1 MVEGTGPALSPAEPG
16 AMVVAKSTPNKATMK
31 KVQPGSNAKAKAEG
45 AADERGTQGRLMLG
59 TLEKSLRVLSAF
71 DKHQPNLGLLKIAAA
86 ANIDVSS
93 AQRIVHTLTQ
103 LGYLD
108 KNKDTKQYSV
118 TVKCLSIGLHFLST
132 NSLIDKANPYLVH
145 LSQETDETINLT
157 MLDDVDV
164 VIVARVLS
172 RHILNTS
179 AVIGTRMPAF
189 CTAPGIAI
197 LSKLPEADAAKI
209 LDRSDLRAYTRR
221 TVTDRRQIM
230 AKIRKAARDGY
241 ATAFEEFMQNDASIA
256 AAIVDAE
263 GMPQGAVNIAA
274 PYATLKDADTV
285 RFSALVTRAAAA
297 MSG

>member
-1 MVEGTGPALSPAEPG
+1 
-16 AMVVAKSTPNKATMK
+16 MK

-45 AADERGTQGRLMLG
+45 AADERGTQGRRMLG

-132 NSLIDKANPYLVH
+132 YSLIDKANPYLVH

-179 AVIGTRMPAF
+179 AVIGTRMPAI

-274 PYATLKDADTV
+274 PYAT
-285 RFSALVTRAAAA
+285 
-297 MSG
+297 

>member
-1 MVEGTGPALSPAEPG
+1 MVARVDT
-16 AMVVAKSTPNKATMK
+16 NKATMK
-31 KVQPGSNAKAKAEG
+31 KVQPGANAKAKPEG
-45 AADERGTQGRLMLG
+45 AADGRGTQGRLMLG

-197 LSKLPEADAAKI
+197 LSKLPETDAAKI